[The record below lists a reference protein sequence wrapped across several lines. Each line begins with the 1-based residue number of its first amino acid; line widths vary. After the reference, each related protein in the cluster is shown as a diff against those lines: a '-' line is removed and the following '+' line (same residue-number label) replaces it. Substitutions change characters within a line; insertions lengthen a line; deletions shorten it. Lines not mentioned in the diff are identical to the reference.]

1 MPTVDHK
8 LTKPRSMQAKM
19 LHEDDNTAIIGL
31 YGVVFDGYFQG
42 KDIVGEFFH
51 QKTDFKLKRA
61 SGAPVHI
68 DHTGESYA
76 ELDGQEYLIK
86 GIKGEV
92 GEIIEVTPD
101 DIGLYMQLQFE
112 KSNEYWGVVEAM
124 YNSGRMGASTGS
136 DHRVQKSADGRIDI
150 WPINEVSLTLTPA
163 EPRTTEKVTRIK
175 AADSDEITFKRNGE
189 TIKISI
195 EPELIDP
202 LTKSINETTDAESAE
217 HEPEVATVTGIESDT
232 SDSDILEEADL
243 SANETAELSAEVLDM
258 GKDIETTPEVEAK
271 GFDFESAFKSL
282 NTNISGVQAGL
293 ETQVK
298 SLSDR
303 LEAIENEPQAD
314 IVVNAKSAS
323 VLQLPKGDSEANLVK
338 AWATGN
344 AGQDLELKASNATDM
359 NIGTAA
365 DGGNLTQ
372 EGFYNQIIAKMQES
386 DLVSSL
392 PVMRLPGTETT
403 VDIPTMG
410 GDYEEFV
417 TTAEAATFDLDA
429 PVVGQQQSTLVWKTK
444 YTDISMQLLQSAAI
458 SGGVESLLSTYFGGA
473 LAATRNAML
482 VSEVATNGTNFKTFA
497 GAAAIA
503 FGELEDMLGNGVL
516 GRYLSNDNAAAWVMQ
531 NSTLWNIRSI
541 VGNDRQYWMD
551 HNSNELLGYPV
562 YRTQKAPAM
571 ATGLKSVLFGNWNYL
586 AFREAPSL
594 TLQRDPYTVGV
605 KGQVRITAHFAAAFN
620 VTQAEALGY
629 ATQA

>member
-1 MPTVDHK
+1 
-8 LTKPRSMQAKM
+8 M
-19 LHEDDNTAIIGL
+19 LHEDENTAIIGL
-31 YGVVFDGYFQG
+31 YGVVFDGEDLTGEYFTSETKFILPKG
-42 KDIVGEFFH
+42 GRI
-51 QKTDFKLKRA
+51 
-61 SGAPVHI
+61 PVHI
-68 DHTGESYA
+68 DHTMESYVDFEGKTYKIA
-76 ELDGQEYLIK
+76 AIED
-86 GIKGEV
+86 EV
-92 GEIIEVTPD
+92 GEVIEVTPD
-101 DIGLYMQLQFE
+101 NIGLYMKLQFQ
-112 KSNEYWGVVEAM
+112 KSNDYWEVVEGF
-124 YNSGRMGASTGS
+124 YNSGRMGGSTGS
-136 DHRVQKSADGRIDI
+136 DHRAKKGLNGWIKTWA
-150 WPINEVSLTLTPA
+150 INEETLTLTPA
-163 EPRTTEKVTRIK
+163 EPRTIEHVTRIK
-175 AADSDEITFKRNGE
+175 AYERLLREQGYTE
-189 TIKISI
+189 
-195 EPELIDP
+195 ELIEGLVKQASD
-202 LTKSINETTDAESAE
+202 LGTFDNKQNSTEMIVSELEKDIAGTKSINETTDAESAE
-217 HEPEVATVTGIESDT
+217 EEPEVTPVTAIQSDT
-232 SDSDILEEADL
+232 SAEFTPE
-243 SANETAELSAEVLDM
+243 AELSAIEAAPADEVSEM
-258 GKDIETTPEVEAK
+258 TQENEAAPVAVEQEAK
-271 GFDFESAFKSL
+271 SFDIAGAFKSL
-282 NTNISGVQAGL
+282 NEKLDATS
-293 ETQVK
+293 E
-298 SLSDR
+298 R
-303 LEAIENEPQAD
+303 LEALENEPQAD

-458 SGGVESLLSTYFGGA
+458 SGGVESLLSAYFGGA
-473 LAATRNAML
+473 LAATRNSML

-516 GRYLSNDNAAAWVMQ
+516 GRYLANDNAAAWVMQ

-541 VGNDRQYWMD
+541 VGSDRQYWMD